1 MQQRKVT
8 NLKYCKKETGSEKW
22 MVVES
27 PVEFTEKRHDLEKIE
42 LLLLRTVLW
51 IVRTDPVYPA
61 HW

>member
-1 MQQRKVT
+1 
-8 NLKYCKKETGSEKW
+8 

-27 PVEFTEKRHDLEKIE
+27 PVVFTEKRRNLEKIE
-42 LLLLRTVLW
+42 SLLLRTDLW